1 MARIVTCC
9 VIRGVAHITYR
20 ALDSKLC
27 TYLIE
32 FFAVF
37 IDVGEHRGVYTDLS
51 AFLRDGG
58 VELPSS
64 CGHVVVVW
72 WTYWVQNMGADASVS
87 VVDGGTS
94 RKGHVMVCWNHVP
107 GE

>member
-1 MARIVTCC
+1 MIH
-9 VIRGVAHITYR
+9 GVAHITYR
-20 ALDSKLC
+20 ALDSKLG

-37 IDVGEHRGVYTDLS
+37 VDVGEHRGVYTDLS

-64 CGHVVVVW
+64 CGHVVVVVVVVVW
-72 WTYWVQNMGADASVS
+72 WTYLLLGAEHGSQRIS
-87 VVDGGTS
+87 ISG
-94 RKGHVMVCWNHVP
+94 
-107 GE
+107 